1 MTRRFQRFVGA
12 ALIASSA
19 VLCGPAMLCGQT
31 SSLGA
36 QHRRA
41 QAGRVQPSPTREA
54 PRVKRNVTY
63 DRYSWISLPARKP
76 KTFEVGD
83 LITVVVREQREF
95 KADSELNTEKKL
107 DITSELGA
115 FVNAVTGGIGAATF
129 RRGQPNIDYKLET
142 ELESDADTRRKD
154 RFITRLTAQIID
166 VKPNGVLVLEAKAR
180 MAHDDEISEITLTGS
195 CRKEDVTADN
205 TVLSTQLA
213 DKTVTVNN
221 QGVLRSAT
229 KQGWLMRLLE
239 LLKPL

>member
-1 MTRRFQRFVGA
+1 MTRKCHFV
-12 ALIASSA
+12 ALVAISG
-19 VLCGPAMLCGQT
+19 VLSVPSLLCGQT

-36 QHRRA
+36 QRRRA
-41 QAGRVQPSPTREA
+41 QAGRVQTAPTREA

-63 DRYSWISLPARKP
+63 DRYSWISLPAQKP

-95 KADSELNTEKKL
+95 KADSDVNTEKKL
-107 DITSELGA
+107 DIKSDLSA
-115 FVNAVTGGIGAATF
+115 FVNAITGGIGAATF
-129 RRGQPNIDYKLET
+129 RRGKPNIDYKLET
-142 ELESDADTRRKD
+142 KLESDADTRRKD

-180 MAHDDEISEITLTGS
+180 IAHDDEISEITLTGS
-195 CRKEDVTADN
+195 CRKEDVTPDN

-221 QGVLRSAT
+221 QGTLRDAT
-229 KQGWLMRLLE
+229 RQGWLLRLLE
-239 LLKPL
+239 LLKPM